1 MENISNY
8 YQIIFKKLFNISAS
22 ILKEY
27 RTLERLE
34 KYEQKNS
41 LEYEQHQ
48 KVLREYLAEEETIYA
63 TLQNKNDIIFSLLK
77 KVAYFNKRATDFIIP
92 QNDDS
97 LIYTRISLKLN
108 KALNNVNKN
117 KSPQIYALFNK
128 FDLFS
133 LIHFECI
140 LLALILFN
148 KFIKTNPDL
157 VLKDI
162 LTTDLYSYSFMF
174 PYIENIILKNKFT
187 LPDSLYSITEWLNE
201 QTMVDKNDINI
212 FKQKKF
218 DQITSYM
225 QKNNLNSLN
234 YIFLLF
240 YLKALSLSLDEDK
253 TKEFEKLI
261 KNSGLKKD
269 TYTSLNLFIFG
280 EDPTPLIRKI
290 SFNI

>member
-174 PYIENIILKNKFT
+174 PYIEDIILKNKFT

-269 TYTSLNLFIFG
+269 TYPSLNLFIFG
-280 EDPTPLIRKI
+280 EDPTSLIRKI

>member
-174 PYIENIILKNKFT
+174 PYIEDIILKNKFT

-269 TYTSLNLFIFG
+269 TYPSLNLFIFG